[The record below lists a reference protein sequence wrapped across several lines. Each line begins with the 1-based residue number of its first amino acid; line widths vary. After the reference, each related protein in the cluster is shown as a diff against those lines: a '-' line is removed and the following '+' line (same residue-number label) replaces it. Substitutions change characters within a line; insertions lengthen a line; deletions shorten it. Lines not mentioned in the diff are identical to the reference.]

1 MRSAPTDRAVEIIAV
16 LTSGLLFAIAGCN
29 SFHAQ
34 MSNQVGMGAYKQG
47 NYTLAR
53 DEFQRAVANDP
64 YRVDYMHNLATAQKK
79 QGDLA
84 GAEQTYRQSLQIDP
98 SHQPSYHGLAM
109 LMKEQGR
116 TADAGQLLQD
126 WVGQQ
131 PYSAEP
137 YVEQAWFKRETGDIA
152 GSEQLLLQALRIKP
166 NDHVATAQLGQ
177 LYQDTNQ
184 PDRAMAMYRRSLYSH
199 WYQPQVQSRL
209 TDLSRRNVGS
219 APAYAYNGPVY
230 GPAPLA
236 SNQPMI
242 MQGPA
247 PATIV
252 QQPAMYGTPVV
263 EGDPAHSPGALSGVP
278 TVPPH

>member
-1 MRSAPTDRAVEIIAV
+1 MRPAQNDRAVEIIAL
-16 LTSGLLFAIAGCN
+16 LTSGLLFAVTGCN
-29 SFHAQ
+29 TFHAQ

-64 YRVDYMHNLATAQKK
+64 YRVDYMHNLATAQKR
-79 QGDLA
+79 QGDTA
-84 GAEQTYRQSLQIDP
+84 GAEQTYRRALNADP
-98 SHQPSYHGLAM
+98 SHQPSYHGLAT

-116 TADAGQLLQD
+116 TAEAGELLQD

-137 YVEQAWFKRETGDIA
+137 YVELAWFKRETGDVA
-152 GSEQLLLQALRIKP
+152 GSEQLLMQALRVKP

-184 PDRAMAMYRRSLYSH
+184 PDRAMAMYRRSLYTH

-209 TDLSRRNVGS
+209 TDLSRRN
-219 APAYAYNGPVY
+219 APPAYAYNGPSY
-230 GPAPLA
+230 GPMPPAYA
-236 SNQPMI
+236 QPMVT
-242 MQGPA
+242 QGPL
-247 PATIV
+247 PSTMIV
-252 QQPAMYGTPVV
+252 QQPGPYGAANI
-263 EGDPAHSPGALSGVP
+263 EGDPAHSPGAISGVP
-278 TVPPH
+278 VVQPH